1 MLNNY
6 RKKIMQDDMTAKNC
20 LVTGANS
27 GIGREI
33 ALGLAQSGASVI
45 MVCRDADR
53 GREALEDIRLKSG
66 NKSLELFL
74 ADLSSQ
80 HQVRRVAA
88 AVKFKYEELHVLV
101 NNAGVVMDKRLLTED
116 GIEMTFAVNYL
127 AYFMLTNLLI
137 NLLMAGAPSRVV
149 NISSMAHRSAKLDF
163 ADLQGE
169 KTYNR
174 DTAYAQSKLA
184 DILFTYELGRRLE
197 GTGVTVN
204 SVCPGGV
211 ASRLWENS
219 NPVIN
224 YFFKTF
230 MKGPGQGARLPLYL
244 ASSPEVEGLS
254 GKYFQTR
261 EHLKFQHVKTQG
273 AMCKTS
279 PVSYDHVAARKLW
292 EVSERLTGVS
302 FPTDASAAV

>member
-1 MLNNY
+1 MVP
-6 RKKIMQDDMTAKNC
+6 DDMIARYC
-20 LVTGANS
+20 VVTGASS
-27 GIGREI
+27 GIGKEI
-33 ALGLAQSGASVI
+33 ALGLAKQGGSVI
-45 MVCRDADR
+45 MVCRDAER
-53 GREALEDIRLKSG
+53 GRETLAEIRQKSG
-66 NKSLELFL
+66 SKSLELFL

-80 HQVRRVAA
+80 HQIRRLAA
-88 AVKFKYEELHVLV
+88 SVKLKYEELHVLV
-101 NNAGVVMDKRLLTED
+101 NNAGIVMDKRVMTED

-137 NLLMAGAPSRVV
+137 NLLKAGAPSRVV
-149 NISSMAHRSAKLDF
+149 NLSSMAHRSAKLDF

-169 KTYNR
+169 KRYNR

-184 DILFTYELGRRLE
+184 DIFFTYELGRRLE
-197 GTGVTVN
+197 GTGVTAN
-204 SVCPGGV
+204 CVCPGGV

-219 NPVIN
+219 NPLIN
-224 YFFKTF
+224 YLFKTF
-230 MKGPGQGARLPLYL
+230 TKGPDEGARLPVYL

-279 PVSYDHVAARKLW
+279 PVTYDVEAARKLW
-292 EVSERLTGVS
+292 EVSEKLTGVS
-302 FPTDASAAV
+302 FPVK

>member
-1 MLNNY
+1 
-6 RKKIMQDDMTAKNC
+6 MQDNMSSKHC
-20 LVTGANS
+20 VVTGASS
-27 GIGREI
+27 GIGKEI
-33 ALGLAQSGASVI
+33 ALGLAQRGASVI

-53 GREALEDIRLKSG
+53 GHEALEEIRQKSG
-66 NKSLELFL
+66 SKSLELFL

-80 HQVRRVAA
+80 HQIRRVAA
-88 AVKFKYEELHVLV
+88 AVKLKYEELHVLV
-101 NNAGVVMDKRLLTED
+101 NNAGVVMDKRVLTED

-127 AYFMLTNLLI
+127 AYFMLTNLLV
-137 NLLMAGAPSRVV
+137 NLLKAGAPSWVV
-149 NISSMAHRSAKLDF
+149 NIASMAHRSAKMDF
-163 ADLQGE
+163 ANLQSE
-169 KTYNR
+169 KRYNR

-204 SVCPGGV
+204 AVCPGGV
-211 ASRLWENS
+211 SSRLWENS

-230 MKGPGQGARLPLYL
+230 MKGPKQGASLPIYL
-244 ASSPEVEGLS
+244 ASSSEVEGLS

-261 EHLKFQHVKTQG
+261 EHLKFQNVRSRG

-279 PVSYDHVAARKLW
+279 SLSYDPRTAWSLW
-292 EVSERLTGVS
+292 EISEKLTGVAL
-302 FPTDASAAV
+302 PVK

>member
-1 MLNNY
+1 MH
-6 RKKIMQDDMTAKNC
+6 DDMSAKHC
-20 LVTGANS
+20 VVTGASS
-27 GIGREI
+27 GIGKEI
-33 ALGLAQSGASVI
+33 ALGLAQRGASII
-45 MVCRDADR
+45 MICRDADR
-53 GREALEDIRLKSG
+53 GRKAMEEIQRKTDSKSID
-66 NKSLELFL
+66 LFL

-80 HQVRRVAA
+80 HQIRRVAA
-88 AVKFKYEELHVLV
+88 ALKLKYEQLHVLV
-101 NNAGVVMDKRLLTED
+101 NNAGVVMDKRVLTED

-137 NLLMAGAPSRVV
+137 NLLKAGAPSRIV
-149 NISSMAHRSAKLDF
+149 NVSSMAYRSARLEFDN
-163 ADLQGE
+163 LQGE
-169 KTYNR
+169 KGYKR
-174 DTAYAQSKLA
+174 DTAYALSKLA

-211 ASRLWENS
+211 SSRLWENS
-219 NPVIN
+219 NPLIN

-230 MKGPGQGARLPLYL
+230 MKGPEEGARLPVYL

-279 PVSYDHVAARKLW
+279 SVTYDTEAAQRLW
-292 EVSERLTGVS
+292 KVSEKLTGAS
-302 FPTDASAAV
+302 FPVK

>member
-1 MLNNY
+1 
-6 RKKIMQDDMTAKNC
+6 MQDNMSEKHC
-20 LVTGANS
+20 VVTGANS
-27 GIGREI
+27 GIGKEI
-33 ALGLAQSGASVI
+33 ALGLAQRGASVI

-53 GREALEDIRLKSG
+53 GREALEEIRQKSG
-66 NKSLELFL
+66 NGSLELFL

-80 HQVRRVAA
+80 HQIRRVAA
-88 AVKFKYEELHVLV
+88 AVKLKYEELHVLV
-101 NNAGVVMDKRLLTED
+101 NNAGVVMDKRVLTED

-127 AYFMLTNLLI
+127 AYFMLTNLLV
-137 NLLMAGAPSRVV
+137 NLLRAGIPSRVV
-149 NISSMAHRSAKLDF
+149 NISSMAHRSAKIDF
-163 ADLQGE
+163 ANLQGE
-169 KTYNR
+169 KRYNR

-184 DILFTYELGRRLE
+184 DILFTYELGHRLE

-204 SVCPGGV
+204 TVCPGGV

-230 MKGPGQGARLPLYL
+230 MKGPEQGARLPLYL
-244 ASSPEVEGLS
+244 ASSAEVEGLS

-273 AMCKTS
+273 AICKTS
-279 PVSYDHVAARKLW
+279 PLSYDPRVAWGLW
-292 EVSERLTGVS
+292 EVSEKLTGVS
-302 FPTDASAAV
+302 LPINMKAAV

>member
-1 MLNNY
+1 MH
-6 RKKIMQDDMTAKNC
+6 DDMTAKYC
-20 LVTGANS
+20 VVTGASS
-27 GIGREI
+27 GIGKEI
-33 ALGLAQSGASVI
+33 ALGLARKGASVI

-53 GREALEDIRLKSG
+53 GREALEEIRQKSG

-80 HQVRRVAA
+80 HQIRRLAA
-88 AVKFKYEELHVLV
+88 SVKLKFEELHVLV
-101 NNAGVVMDKRLLTED
+101 NNAGVVMDKRVMTED

-137 NLLMAGAPSRVV
+137 NSLKASAPSRVV
-149 NISSMAHRSAKLDF
+149 NISSMAHRSARLDF

-169 KTYNR
+169 KRYKR

-184 DILFTYELGRRLE
+184 DIIFTYELGRRLE

-219 NPVIN
+219 NPLIN
-224 YFFKTF
+224 YLFRTF
-230 MKGPGQGARLPLYL
+230 TKGPEEGARLPVYL

-261 EHLKFQHVKTQG
+261 EHLKFQHVKTPG

-279 PVSYDHVAARKLW
+279 PVTYDAETARKLW
-292 EVSERLTGVS
+292 EVSEKLTGFH
-302 FPTDASAAV
+302 FPVK